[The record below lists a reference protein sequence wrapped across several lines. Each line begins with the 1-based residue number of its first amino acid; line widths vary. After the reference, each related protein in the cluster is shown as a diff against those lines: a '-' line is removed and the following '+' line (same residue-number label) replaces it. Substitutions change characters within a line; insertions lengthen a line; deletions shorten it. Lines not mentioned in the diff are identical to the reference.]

1 MESAR
6 RGAALT
12 QQLLAFARK
21 KMVRPEV
28 VDINE
33 VLQRMGGMIRR
44 LVGENLDLA
53 LSMSPGLGKVKVD
66 IGSLEQVVMNLV
78 VNARD
83 AIPETGR
90 ITLETRN
97 ARLDDDYCRT
107 HAETAPGEYV
117 LLAVTDTG
125 VGMTPEVQSRV
136 FEPFFTTKPTGEGTG
151 LGLAMCHGIVKQAGG
166 NISFLSAPGQ
176 GSTFRVYLPRVIG
189 PQAPLPIS
197 IWTPAARTPASAGN
211 ETVLLVEDE
220 ETILRVAREALTALG
235 YRVITASDGVRAL
248 ELVKRTL
255 EPIDLVITD
264 VVMPQMGGRELVT
277 RLLAL
282 QPGLRILFSSGY
294 SENAISADGILDEGI
309 NFLQKPYTP
318 TMLARRVREALDR

>member
-1 MESAR
+1 
-6 RGAALT
+6 
-12 QQLLAFARK
+12 
-21 KMVRPEV
+21 
-28 VDINE
+28 
-33 VLQRMGGMIRR
+33 MIRR